1 MRRSRILHDHPAP
14 EPAPFI
20 ARAGDRVHVH
30 VCGDAGDDPF
40 ELVTALAGKARIPT
54 RYLSAERPDATVL
67 FSYDTAQLPVKAGD
81 IVTVIVDDPANGQ
94 SWCRDR
100 RGGAGWVP
108 HAAFG
113 TTAEGPDTEQ
123 RSKNTK

>member
-1 MRRSRILHDHPAP
+1 MRRSRILNDHLASVHS
-14 EPAPFI
+14 PFI
-20 ARAGDRVHVH
+20 ARAGDRVHIHGGV
-30 VCGDAGDDPF
+30 DDDPF
-40 ELVTALAGKARIPT
+40 VLVTSPTGTGRIPS

-67 FSYDTAQLPVKAGD
+67 FSYDTTQLPVGAGD
-81 IVTVIVDDPANGQ
+81 IVTVIVDDPANEQ

-113 TTAEGPDTEQ
+113 TTAGGTTGGNAANSSE
-123 RSKNTK
+123 